1 MDTHD
6 PQASP
11 MRTSVNRCFQS
22 TLCMVLV
29 ALTIRL
35 VVVGFLYQE
44 QLDPDRDHWPFSYE
58 NGRVARSIVE
68 GRGFSSPLFEDTGAS
83 AWMTPLYPY
92 VTAGVFKIFGTYTAA
107 SAIVLLSMQC
117 LFSALNCLPVF

>member
-29 ALTIRL
+29 ALAIRL

-44 QLDPDRDHWPFSYE
+44 QLDPERDHWRFSYE
-58 NGRVARSIVE
+58 NGRLARSIVE
-68 GRGFSSPLFEDTGAS
+68 G
-83 AWMTPLYPY
+83 
-92 VTAGVFKIFGTYTAA
+92 AA
-107 SAIVLLSMQC
+107 SAVPC
-117 LFSALNCLPVF
+117 LRIRARAHG